1 MRHIEFLGMPGSGK
15 TTALQLMLRMLR
27 LNGVT
32 VESLEQSALR
42 ALLGARGIV
51 ASTWL
56 ARHLPSRLRPGA
68 LRLLSGNASD
78 RSRAFA
84 TFGAQH
90 PDFIDYLFER
100 DETRIAPG
108 GRDELL
114 VLLWLLSLVW
124 WFQLATDEA
133 SGVDCCVSDHGFSQ
147 RGLSLLVYRDAP
159 NTDPWERSVKEYFQC
174 MPQPDVVVVPR
185 APLEVALARMAK
197 RPQGYPT
204 RVNRLSPSK
213 QRAVS
218 ERAER
223 CVELGTEQLL
233 CRGVRVIRLENSGTR
248 EDLKRSVEAVAPVV
262 AGIAGA

>member
-147 RGLSLLVYRDAP
+147 RGLSLLAYRDAP

-185 APLEVALARMAK
+185 APLEVPWRAWRSVRRDIRRGSTGYR
-197 RPQGYPT
+197 RPNSGPCPNG
-204 RVNRLSPSK
+204 RS
-213 QRAVS
+213 AVS
-218 ERAER
+218 S
-223 CVELGTEQLL
+223 LGPSSSSAA
-233 CRGVRVIRLENSGTR
+233 VSG
-248 EDLKRSVEAVAPVV
+248 
-262 AGIAGA
+262 